1 MDMTGDLGT
10 KMATALAAF
19 PAEMRDALAPLV
31 QTIIEGITAAEN
43 RAADRLDALE
53 AKTAADAS
61 VLETQTMADMGTME
75 GNLLRRAD
83 RLIGLIEGGFTITAT
98 IAPTPKVAG

>member
-10 KMATALAAF
+10 KMATALATMAD
-19 PAEMRDALAPLV
+19 RIDALEQRIAD
-31 QTIIEGITAAEN
+31 QAA
-43 RAADRLDALE
+43 ALE

-61 VLETQTMADMGTME
+61 ALETQTMADMGTME

-98 IAPTPKVAG
+98 ITPITPKQG